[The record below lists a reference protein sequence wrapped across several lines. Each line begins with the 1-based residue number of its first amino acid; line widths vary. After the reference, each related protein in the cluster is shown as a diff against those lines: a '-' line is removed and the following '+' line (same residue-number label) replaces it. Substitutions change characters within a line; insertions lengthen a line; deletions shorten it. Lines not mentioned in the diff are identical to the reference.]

1 MIHDYPKKE
10 GGEVVLKEER
20 REDLVQKGES
30 TLVDKTRLRDLSGG
44 NIMHRIDAG
53 GSGVIMHTWERWMD
67 AGAIKHVNIIT
78 MLGVVDINI
87 NIRGK
92 RIMPSMLPTPTCS
105 ITTTTLHPLPSP
117 DLTSSSSPSSS
128 IPASKQGCI
137 LIIQVP
143 R

>member
-1 MIHDYPKKE
+1 
-10 GGEVVLKEER
+10 
-20 REDLVQKGES
+20 
-30 TLVDKTRLRDLSGG
+30 
-44 NIMHRIDAG
+44 
-53 GSGVIMHTWERWMD
+53 MD

-92 RIMPSMLPTPTCS
+92 RIMPSMLPTS
-105 ITTTTLHPLPSP
+105 DLLHRHNTTLHPPPPP

-128 IPASKQGCI
+128 TPASKQGCI